1 MATND
6 PIADMLTR
14 IRNAV
19 ATRKPRVR
27 IKRTKVCLGIARVLK
42 EEGYIRDFISIDDA
56 CGQGEI
62 EVDLK
67 YGEQGE
73 MVFREMRRASRPGR
87 RLHRPV
93 AELPRLHQAGV
104 HQQVQGPVDRRLADP
119 GPAALDLLHDLLDAR
134 VPLQAEEDLG
144 DPEAGHRDPPSPG
157 SDVIDQAILPGRGV
171 PSRSATHGASCRCS
185 RTSVV
190 QVISNHRGC
199 PPRETRAEAASTTS
213 PRSGLPVRG
222 STCHRPLPRP

>member
-19 ATRKPRVR
+19 AMRKPRVR

-42 EEGYIRDFISIDDA
+42 EEGYVRDFISIDDA

-73 MVFREMRRASRPGR
+73 LVFRELRRASRPGR

-93 AELPRLHQAGV
+93 AELPRVCDGMGIAV
-104 HQQVQGPVDRRLADP
+104 VSTD
-119 GPAALDLLHDLLDAR
+119 
-134 VPLQAEEDLG
+134 
-144 DPEAGHRDPPSPG
+144 
-157 SDVIDQAILPGRGV
+157 RGV
-171 PSRSATHGASCRCS
+171 MSDRQCRKQRVGGEVLC
-185 RTSVV
+185 TVW
-190 QVISNHRGC
+190 
-199 PPRETRAEAASTTS
+199 
-213 PRSGLPVRG
+213 
-222 STCHRPLPRP
+222 